1 MPLFV
6 AVIWFEENSLSIATE
21 ERSFSLVH
29 FKLHDVPNTALE
41 ELPINC
47 SAHYFLKCL
56 FSTWGLFADWNCRSA
71 AVVYTEAPMPLS
83 KTAL

>member
-1 MPLFV
+1 MGRKVARNISYLEVCRYSMPLFV

-56 FSTWGLFADWNCRSA
+56 FST
-71 AVVYTEAPMPLS
+71 
-83 KTAL
+83 